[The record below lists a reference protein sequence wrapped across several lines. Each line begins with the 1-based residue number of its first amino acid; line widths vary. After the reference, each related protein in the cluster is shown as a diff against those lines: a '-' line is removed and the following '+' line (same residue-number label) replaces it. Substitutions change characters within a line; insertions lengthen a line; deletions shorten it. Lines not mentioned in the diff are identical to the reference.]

1 MKDKIVY
8 RMPADFDNIFE
19 LLDSIEEVSLL
30 SLCDEYLREH
40 HLSVD
45 EYQDDEND
53 CWAIYNGKFPQRRFL
68 AKFDT
73 KEEAQDYLY
82 EHWAMPYIYTED
94 GYMDSM
100 FVVKWYIA
108 ESFGISIDTVESLIR
123 WNEKRHI
130 ARENREFRYDYSHY
144 HRVMN
149 DKNDRKKDIERIAHK
164 IDMDMKFCG
173 PFTRAFKRHF
183 GIDILHLT
191 PARVS
196 DVLVWI
202 RWFDY
207 NSVREGRVAKSL
219 RD

>member
-8 RMPADFDNIFE
+8 KMPAVYDNIFE
-19 LLDSIEEVSLL
+19 LLDNIEEVSLL

-40 HLSVD
+40 HLSVS
-45 EYQDDEND
+45 EYQDGEVEG
-53 CWAIYNGKFPQRRFL
+53 WAIYNGKFPQRRFL

-73 KEEAQDYLY
+73 KEEATDYLY
-82 EHWAMPYIYTED
+82 ERWAMPYIQDEYFE
-94 GYMDSM
+94 SLH
-100 FVVKWYIA
+100 VVYWTISGMYD
-108 ESFGISIDTVESLIR
+108 ISIETVKSLVR

-149 DKNDRKKDIERIAHK
+149 DKKDRKKDIERIAHK
-164 IDMDMKFCG
+164 IDMDMKNEG

-191 PARVS
+191 PASVS

-207 NSVREGRVAKSL
+207 NSVRDGRVVKSL

>member
-1 MKDKIVY
+1 MEDKIVY
-8 RMPADFDNIFE
+8 KMPAVYDNIFE
-19 LLDSIEEVSLL
+19 LLDNIEAVSLL
-30 SLCDEYLREH
+30 SLCDDYLRENH
-40 HLSVD
+40 IEAG
-45 EYQDDEND
+45 EYRDGAEHG
-53 CWAIYNGKFPQRRFL
+53 WAIYKGKLPQQRFVWM
-68 AKFDT
+68 KFDT
-73 KEEAQDYLY
+73 KNEAVDYMY
-82 EHWAMPYIYTED
+82 ERWAMAYIED
-94 GYMDSM
+94 EYYESLHD
-100 FVVKWYIA
+100 VYLAIA
-108 ESFGISIDTVESLIR
+108 DMYDISIETVESLVR

-164 IDMDMKFCG
+164 IDMDMKMNG

-191 PARVS
+191 PAGVA
-196 DVLVWI
+196 DVLVWM

-207 NSVREGRVAKSL
+207 NSVRDGRIAKSL